1 MMITVSLFIMG
12 LSAGGDGDVARGS
25 NLALGDIVIRDPFVL
40 PVGSDSTY
48 YLYGTRPTF
57 GQAPFLCYTSQD
69 LEHWAGPHD
78 IIDLPANFWASQ
90 DYWAP
95 EVHLWKGRY
104 YLFATYAAEK
114 GTVRRTHI
122 AVADRPLGPFKPIGD
137 EAQTP
142 RGWMCLDG
150 TLFVDEVDRPWMVF
164 CHEWVQVQDGEICAI
179 PLTDDLAA
187 ASGEPIL
194 LFRASSAPWVA
205 KRKDKVTDGPFLHRT
220 KTGDLVMLW
229 SSFGHD
235 GKYKVGLAHS
245 RSGTLHGPWSQHE
258 TPLFEDDGG
267 HAMLFRTFDGVLM
280 AALHAPNSHP
290 SRPRLYPVID
300 AGDTLTFD
308 TSADTDEKAK

>member
-1 MMITVSLFIMG
+1 MMFIVSYLVMG
-12 LSAGGDGDVARGS
+12 LSAGDEADIARGS
-25 NLALGDIVIRDPFVL
+25 NLALEDLVVRDPFVL
-40 PVGSDSTY
+40 PVASDSTY

-57 GQAPFLCYTSQD
+57 GQAPFLCYTSRD
-69 LEHWAGPHD
+69 LARWTGPHD
-78 IIDLPANFWASQ
+78 ILDLPQGFWATQ

-114 GTVRRTHI
+114 GAVRRTHI
-122 AVADRPLGPFKPIGD
+122 AVADHPLGPFKPIGE

-150 TLFVDEVDRPWMVF
+150 TFFVDDEERPWMVF
-164 CHEWVQVQDGEICAI
+164 CHEWVQVQDGEICAV
-179 PLTDDLAA
+179 PLTDHLDA

-194 LFRASSAPWVA
+194 LFKASSAPWVA
-205 KRKDKVTDGPFLHRT
+205 ARPDKVTDGPFLHRT
-220 KTGDLVMLW
+220 KTGRLVMLW

-245 RSGTLHGPWSQHE
+245 RSGTLQGPWVQHM

-267 HAMLFRTFDGVLM
+267 HAMLFTTFDGVLM
-280 AALHAPNSHP
+280 AAFHAPNSHP
-290 SRPRLYPVID
+290 SRPRLCPVKET
-300 AGDTLTFD
+300 GDTLVFEPPTV
-308 TSADTDEKAK
+308 AGEEMK